1 MCCDL
6 MLPIATRYCDD
17 PVPRPPHLHAYTA
30 CDDIH
35 MHADTS
41 NMPGT
46 TCRTASVQV
55 ANVRFEAARTMQ
67 AIIKVADASVVKS
80 QIVRVSSLASH
91 RSPHELSELSS

>member
-1 MCCDL
+1 M
-6 MLPIATRYCDD
+6 IRY
-17 PVPRPPHLHAYTA
+17 PARLNAHAHEYTA
-30 CDDIH
+30 CADIH
-35 MHADTS
+35 MLAGTR

-46 TCRTASVQV
+46 ACRTASVQV

-91 RSPHELSELSS
+91 RSPHELSELGS